1 MENKGDYSITELQ
14 EDYEKIKT
22 EKNSPSNLSKKKKI
36 IFNSTLSRKELNQ
49 KIKERN
55 ANRELLNDNYLEF
68 IIHEKIKYADVDK
81 IIDYYSDKIHTKLKE
96 YNDNEILIKKKKEEL
111 KQLNLSIYSN
121 LVQSVKFKNVQT
133 KEDYY
138 DKQIEETKKEIK
150 YKLYQINVFQEIYN
164 QSYKIN
170 FKLNKKLD
178 KESTFSKIYEEQ
190 FQRYSDIYTNS
201 INKIQRQEGKLNELN
216 RFFIN
221 YKMINNSLISE
232 KVQKI
237 NKLEYEI
244 LMIKNNVISYQET
257 LEKLQEEIVEFQKII
272 DLHKN
277 GYNVRKNEY
286 NFIRKIYIKEYYKLF
301 EIYQLFNV
309 DDFEQILHEFKQI
322 KKKYNEVSL
331 RFHEYSKDIMLLT
344 EELKNKEIE
353 LEKTKEELNHKNE
366 NANLNLKLI
375 NKENADIVN
384 MQKNEFDLYILQ
396 IYNDC
401 KYKENLINMSINYL
415 FRTIYKIIHSFNFAI
430 SNSPFSFKKTFDLD
444 ITKYFDIDI
453 NDTNFKSINYVEKM
467 NDPKFLLFVIS
478 LFKSTKIFIYEIII
492 NVFYNIYT
500 NLNLEQDQ
508 QNPEEE
514 DENDKVTIIKSNTPI
529 IKNLLNKKLKL
540 TKQQFNLKKKIYSRN
555 KDDILNN
562 KRNSQKPI
570 IGLHRKMLYSSSAGN
585 LLNLKENSLY
595 IKKYEFVSPKEIFK
609 DYFKY
614 YKKNPIVDITDFAGI
629 NKKLFV
635 KQYTNDLVTE
645 QKNIEKKL
653 EEKNKRIK
661 ENSRIIKAKIE
672 EKELNNFLKNKK
684 NKKIVDKIKTYDRKS
699 DSEDEES
706 NLNKI
711 EKNNSILKKEIEE
724 SKKPKIFKMKLNNS
738 DTNKIHNRYEDIRKL
753 EYNYIKNYSNYSI
766 DPNIFNEFYFRVK
779 KKFNEQNEKA
789 IKSSENNI
797 NIKTT
802 RNFKNKGLLKNYSVI
817 LPKIEN
823 KEKLLKNSNLMD
835 SSGGKSTLN
844 LKKISY
850 YSPKNGS

>member
-1 MENKGDYSITELQ
+1 
-14 EDYEKIKT
+14 
-22 EKNSPSNLSKKKKI
+22 
-36 IFNSTLSRKELNQ
+36 
-49 KIKERN
+49 
-55 ANRELLNDNYLEF
+55 
-68 IIHEKIKYADVDK
+68 
-81 IIDYYSDKIHTKLKE
+81 
-96 YNDNEILIKKKKEEL
+96 
-111 KQLNLSIYSN
+111 
-121 LVQSVKFKNVQT
+121 
-133 KEDYY
+133 
-138 DKQIEETKKEIK
+138 
-150 YKLYQINVFQEIYN
+150 
-164 QSYKIN
+164 
-170 FKLNKKLD
+170 
-178 KESTFSKIYEEQ
+178 
-190 FQRYSDIYTNS
+190 
-201 INKIQRQEGKLNELN
+201 
-216 RFFIN
+216 
-221 YKMINNSLISE
+221 
-232 KVQKI
+232 
-237 NKLEYEI
+237 
-244 LMIKNNVISYQET
+244 
-257 LEKLQEEIVEFQKII
+257 
-272 DLHKN
+272 
-277 GYNVRKNEY
+277 
-286 NFIRKIYIKEYYKLF
+286 
-301 EIYQLFNV
+301 
-309 DDFEQILHEFKQI
+309 
-322 KKKYNEVSL
+322 
-331 RFHEYSKDIMLLT
+331 
-344 EELKNKEIE
+344 
-353 LEKTKEELNHKNE
+353 
-366 NANLNLKLI
+366 
-375 NKENADIVN
+375 
-384 MQKNEFDLYILQ
+384 
-396 IYNDC
+396 
-401 KYKENLINMSINYL
+401 
-415 FRTIYKIIHSFNFAI
+415 
-430 SNSPFSFKKTFDLD
+430 
-444 ITKYFDIDI
+444 
-453 NDTNFKSINYVEKM
+453 M

-570 IGLHRKMLYSSSAGN
+570 IGLHKNMVYSSSAGN

-766 DPNIFNEFYFRVK
+766 DPNIFNEYYFRVK

-802 RNFKNKGLLKNYSVI
+802 RNFKSKGLLKNYSVI
-817 LPKIEN
+817 LPKIES
-823 KEKLLKNSNLMD
+823 KEKLLKNSNLME

-844 LKKISY
+844 LKKINY
-850 YSPKNGS
+850 YSLKNGY

>member
-1 MENKGDYSITELQ
+1 MENIGDYSLTELQ
-14 EDYEKIKT
+14 EDYKKLKT
-22 EKNSPSNLSKKKKI
+22 EKNSPNNISKKKKI
-36 IFNSTLSRKELNQ
+36 IFNSILSRKDLNQ

-81 IIDYYSDKIHTKLKE
+81 IIDYYSDKIHTKIKE

-121 LVQSVKFKNVQT
+121 LIQNFKFKNAQT

-150 YKLYQINVFQEIYN
+150 HKLYQFNIFEEIYN

-178 KESTFSKIYEEQ
+178 KESTYSKIYEEQ
-190 FQRYSDIYTNS
+190 FQRYTDIYNNS
-201 INKIQRQEGKLNELN
+201 INKIQTQEGRLNQLN
-216 RFFIN
+216 KFFIN

-272 DLHKN
+272 DLYKN
-277 GYNVRKNEY
+277 GYNVRINEY
-286 NFIRKIYIKEYYKLF
+286 NFVRKIYLKEYYKLF
-301 EIYQLFNV
+301 EIYQLFNA

-322 KKKYNEVSL
+322 KKKYNELSL
-331 RFHEYSKDIMLLT
+331 RFHESSKDIMLLT
-344 EELKNKEIE
+344 QELKSKEIE

-453 NDTNFKSINYVEKM
+453 NNTNFKSINYVEKM
-467 NDPKFLLFVIS
+467 KDPKFLLFVIS
-478 LFKSTKIFIYEIII
+478 LFKSAKIFIYEIII

-508 QNPEEE
+508 QNSEEEE
-514 DENDKVTIIKSNTPI
+514 DNEKVTIIKSNAPI
-529 IKNLLNKKLKL
+529 IKSLLYKNLKL
-540 TKQQFNLKKKIYSRN
+540 SKQQFKLKKKIYSRN
-555 KDDILNN
+555 KDDLLNN
-562 KRNSQKPI
+562 KRDSQKPV
-570 IGLHRKMLYSSSAGN
+570 IGLHKNMVYSSSTGN

-595 IKKYEFVSPKEIFK
+595 IKKNEFVSPKRIFK
-609 DYFKY
+609 DYFQY
-614 YKKNPIVDITDFAGI
+614 YKKNPIVNIKEFSRI
-629 NKKLFV
+629 NKKIFI

-645 QKNIEKKL
+645 QKNIDKKK

-672 EKELNNFLKNKK
+672 EKELNSFLKNKK
-684 NKKIVDKIKTYDRKS
+684 NKKIVDKMKTYDRKS
-699 DSEDEES
+699 DSEDEGS
-706 NLNKI
+706 NINKL
-711 EKNNSILKKEIEE
+711 EKKNSILKKAIEE
-724 SKKPKIFKMKLNNS
+724 SKKPKIFKMNLTNS
-738 DTNKIHNRYEDIRKL
+738 ETNKIHYRYEDIRKL

-766 DPNIFNEFYFRVK
+766 DPNIFNEYYFRVK
-779 KKFNEQNEKA
+779 KKFDEQNAKA
-789 IKSSENNI
+789 IKSSEYSI

-802 RNFKNKGLLKNYSVI
+802 RNFKSQGLFKNYSVI
-817 LPKIEN
+817 LPKIES
-823 KEKLLKNSNLMD
+823 KEKLIKNSNIMD
-835 SSGGKSTLN
+835 SSGSKRTLN
-844 LKKISY
+844 LKKINY
-850 YSPKNGS
+850 YSPKNDS

>member
-1 MENKGDYSITELQ
+1 MENKGDYSLTELQ

-22 EKNSPSNLSKKKKI
+22 EKNSPSNISQKKKI
-36 IFNSTLSRKELNQ
+36 IFYSTLSRKELNQ

-68 IIHEKIKYADVDK
+68 LIHEKIKYADIDK
-81 IIDYYSDKIHTKLKE
+81 IIDYYSEKIHTKLKE

-121 LVQSVKFKNVQT
+121 LVNSVKFKNVQT

-150 YKLYQINVFQEIYN
+150 HKLYQINIFQEIYN

-178 KESTFSKIYEEQ
+178 KESTYSKIYEEQ
-190 FQRYSDIYTNS
+190 FQRYTDIYTNS

-216 RFFIN
+216 KFFIN
-221 YKMINNSLISE
+221 YKMINSSLISE

-257 LEKLQEEIVEFQKII
+257 LEKLHEEIVEFQKIVN
-272 DLHKN
+272 LHKN

-286 NFIRKIYIKEYYKLF
+286 NFIRKIYLKEYYKLF

-322 KKKYNEVSL
+322 KKKYNELSL

-344 EELKNKEIE
+344 QELKSKEVE
-353 LEKTKEELNHKNE
+353 LEKTKEELNHKND

-415 FRTIYKIIHSFNFAI
+415 FRTIHKIIHSFNFSV
-430 SNSPFSFKKTFDLD
+430 SNSPFSFKKKFDLD

-453 NDTNFKSINYVEKM
+453 NDPNIKSVNYVEKM
-467 NDPKFLLFVIS
+467 NDPKFLSFVIS

-492 NVFYNIYT
+492 NVFYSLYT

-508 QNPEEE
+508 QNQEEE
-514 DENDKVTIIKSNTPI
+514 EESDKVTIIKSNTPI
-529 IKNLLNKKLKL
+529 IKNLLYKKLKL
-540 TKQQFNLKKKIYSRN
+540 SKQQFNLKKKIYSRN
-555 KDDILNN
+555 KDDILN

-570 IGLHRKMLYSSSAGN
+570 IGLHKNMVYSSSTGN
-585 LLNLKENSLY
+585 LLNLKENPLSFR
-595 IKKYEFVSPKEIFK
+595 KYEFVSPKEIFQ

-614 YKKNPIVDITDFAGI
+614 YKKNPIVDIMEFSGI
-629 NKKLFV
+629 NKKQFI

-645 QKNIEKKL
+645 QKNLDKKK
-653 EEKNKRIK
+653 EEKNKKIQ
-661 ENSRIIKAKIE
+661 ENSRLIKAKIE

-684 NKKIVDKIKTYDRKS
+684 NKKILDKIKTNERKS

-706 NLNKI
+706 NIKKL
-711 EKNNSILKKEIEE
+711 EKRNSMIQKEIEE
-724 SKKPKIFKMKLNNS
+724 SKKPKIFKMKLTNS
-738 DTNKIHNRYEDIRKL
+738 ETNKIHNRYEDIRKL

-766 DPNIFNEFYFRVK
+766 DPNIFNEYYYRVK

-802 RNFKNKGLLKNYSVI
+802 RNFKSKGLLKNYSVI
-817 LPKIEN
+817 LPKIES

-835 SSGGKSTLN
+835 SSGSGSTMN
-844 LKKISY
+844 LKKINY
-850 YSPKNGS
+850 YSQKNGS